1 MGRTAKPA
9 GGPAAWRVGLWLVL
23 LLAAFGA
30 LQYAVHARRV
40 WSVLAQPDLPGQARV
55 ALHGM
60 LGWDLGYFAVA
71 AALVVFCAA
80 GILRQGWS
88 RPVLRVALSLL
99 ALGLVGSGAVLLH
112 HWHAWSA
119 MSGDLP
125 GARTPQGGA
134 ARAVHL
140 SLGFDVGAIALLA
153 WLVWRLGHPAVRAQ
167 FRRR

>member
-1 MGRTAKPA
+1 MGIVAKPA
-9 GGPAAWRVGLWLVL
+9 NGLAGWRIGLWLVL

-30 LQYAVHARRV
+30 TQYTVHARRV
-40 WSVLAQPDLPGQARV
+40 WGVLAQPDLPAEART

-60 LGWDLGYFAVA
+60 LGWDLGYFVAA

-99 ALGLVGSGAVLLH
+99 ALGMLASGAVLLH

-119 MSGDLP
+119 MSGDPADASLQL
-125 GARTPQGGA
+125 AGA

-140 SLGFDVGAIALLA
+140 SLAFDVGAIALLA